1 MIFTIPW
8 RLTGM
13 NNEQINQM
21 TISFILILLSFQ
33 TCKWKTNIVPLSEK
47 CLVSHFPCS
56 SVGLPVDDTMCL
68 LTGWER
74 LTLCAVESGPARA
87 APALPIVG
95 TALGSVVTVTRV
107 ETIRAPVPRGTGCRR
122 QRHSQAH
129 CHTTCTYIL
138 CPMHAHLKYIKHVFE
153 GMPRYI
159 HT

>member
-1 MIFTIPW
+1 MSLSLKKKTVHEN
-8 RLTGM
+8 L
-13 NNEQINQM
+13 
-21 TISFILILLSFQ
+21 ISSSCPVVSKKKSFSFVI
-33 TCKWKTNIVPLSEK
+33 C
-47 CLVSHFPCS
+47 CS
-56 SVGLPVDDTMCL
+56 SVGLPVDDTVCL

-129 CHTTCTYIL
+129 GHTPSHTYSMSYA
-138 CPMHAHLKYIKHVFE
+138 CMHAYIKHITQMFE
-153 GMPRYI
+153 EMSKYSPHIEIFLYLTQILAENRV
-159 HT
+159 